1 MFRLFLVTQTLN
13 FTRKKNEKKRKK
25 KKKEK
30 DTTFS
35 QQSKD
40 KRLCSVNSR
49 NFVCSIDRSYE
60 SKEKL
65 RVRVTYERSPRTIR
79 RFAPLKRYFSS
90 PAATKSSDRIARI
103 IRILWYVNLSSFM
116 MYVSPILDV
125 GHARSVANQKLVMS
139 NWTKIGSN
147 ASISGKVLNI
157 TGY

>member
-13 FTRKKNEKKRKK
+13 FTKK
-25 KKKEK
+25 K

-40 KRLCSVNSR
+40 KRVCSINSR

-65 RVRVTYERSPRTIR
+65 RVWVTYERSPRTIH

-103 IRILWYVNLSSFM
+103 IRILWYSFNLSSFM

-125 GHARSVANQKLVMS
+125 GHAQSVANQKLVMS

>member
-1 MFRLFLVTQTLN
+1 MFRFFLVTQTLN
-13 FTRKKNEKKRKK
+13 FTKK
-25 KKKEK
+25 KKK

-40 KRLCSVNSR
+40 KRLCFSQ
-49 NFVCSIDRSYE
+49 NFVRLIGRSYK

-65 RVRVTYERSPRTIR
+65 RARVTYERSPRTIS

-125 GHARSVANQKLVMS
+125 GHAQSVANQKLVMS

-147 ASISGKVLNI
+147 ASISGNVLNI

>member
-13 FTRKKNEKKRKK
+13 FTKK
-25 KKKEK
+25 KK

-49 NFVCSIDRSYE
+49 NFVCSIRTESSYE
-60 SKEKL
+60 WKEKL
-65 RVRVTYERSPRTIR
+65 RVLVTYERSPRTIR

-90 PAATKSSDRIARI
+90 PAATKPSDRIARI

-116 MYVSPILDV
+116 MYVWPILDV
-125 GHARSVANQKLVMS
+125 GHAQSVANQKLVMS